1 MMENKYMISRLVL
14 CTLTFLIS
22 FIVLMNED
30 MRTRA
35 LASVILA
42 GVSLLA
48 GFIATP
54 ISKRI
59 MAHGNRIAQK
69 GRRIFFYAVLFPVT
83 VFFICASWAFIYFL
97 MNHAADSQNFAATLG
112 QAVLEVLVLASAAFF
127 ILVPYI
133 QTLIVLLLGKLMKD

>member
-1 MMENKYMISRLVL
+1 MEKKYIISRVVI
-14 CTLTFLIS
+14 CTLTFIIS

-35 LASVILA
+35 LATVIFT

-59 MAHGNRIAQK
+59 IAYGNGISKK
-69 GRRIFFYAVLFPVT
+69 GRRIFFYAVLFPIAVIL
-83 VFFICASWAFIYFL
+83 VCALWTLIYFL
-97 MNHAADSQNFAATLG
+97 MDNAADSQNFAATLG
-112 QAVLEVLVLASAAFF
+112 QAVLEVFVLASAAFF
-127 ILVPYI
+127 ILIPYI

>member
-1 MMENKYMISRLVL
+1 MEKKYIISRVVL

-30 MRTRA
+30 MRTRT
-35 LASVILA
+35 LAAIIFT

-54 ISKRI
+54 VSKRI
-59 MAHGNRIAQK
+59 IAYGSNISQK
-69 GRRIFFYAVLFPVT
+69 GRRIFFYAVLFPIAIVLVCVLWT
-83 VFFICASWAFIYFL
+83 LIFFL
-97 MNHAADSQNFAATLG
+97 MDHSADSQNFAGALG
-112 QAVLEVLVLASAAFF
+112 QAVLEVLVLVSAAFL